1 MKIDK
6 ELVGSWFYSHNGGR
20 AGVVTAFFAL
30 LLTFILIL
38 LLEYV
43 LNPIEYT
50 QWPLFVSTGLL
61 PLSLYIIPS
70 TLFILFIYK
79 TMHLN
84 RTEMMMS
91 VFTLLVISYLVMS
104 VVGYYF
110 RGESMHLV
118 F

>member
-1 MKIDK
+1 
-6 ELVGSWFYSHNGGR
+6 
-20 AGVVTAFFAL
+20 
-30 LLTFILIL
+30 
-38 LLEYV
+38 
-43 LNPIEYT
+43 
-50 QWPLFVSTGLL
+50 
-61 PLSLYIIPS
+61 
-70 TLFILFIYK
+70 LFIYK